1 MERITDDVIK
11 TAIPEGMQKIN
22 DGQTFA
28 TVASKQRP
36 KNSTQETSD
45 KSKK

>member
-1 MERITDDVIK
+1 MEKITDDVIK

-28 TVASKQRP
+28 TVAP
-36 KNSTQETSD
+36 KRIPENSTQETSD

>member
-1 MERITDDVIK
+1 MERITDDFVE

-22 DGQTFA
+22 DGHTFA
-28 TVASKQRP
+28 TVAPKRIP

-45 KSKK
+45 KDKK